1 MLEDHEDTCVIY
13 TSVLTTSRD
22 LAQYVNDNDDIIMVI
37 CDEVVDEEHLPDLL
51 TVNEFEYELRFI
63 SSSFP
68 QDAPFKWDGK
78 IYCRH
83 GGDNHP
89 SWWVLHRNK
98 NIFLQTR
105 TGGLDN
111 IDYFLLMY
119 VYMFGKSIQK
129 WTFFGMSLWNIL
141 EVKQNFS
148 VRFTDYH

>member
-13 TSVLTTSRD
+13 TSVLSTSRD

-37 CDEVVDEEHLPDLL
+37 CDEVVDEEYLPDLL
-51 TVNEFEYELRFI
+51 TVNELEYELRFI

-105 TGGLDN
+105 TGAHDN
-111 IDYFLLMY
+111 IDYFFVDVCVY
-119 VYMFGKSIQK
+119 VRKV
-129 WTFFGMSLWNIL
+129 NP
-141 EVKQNFS
+141 
-148 VRFTDYH
+148 